1 MKKFWIRLAIYL
13 AAMVGLAW
21 VNNAVMLHF
30 HDLAYYYTPSG
41 MLLNAVVTLAEA
53 LIVWPISELV
63 ISKWVLSALKEGLK
77 EEKESIITEFKEN

>member
-41 MLLNAVVTLAEA
+41 MLLNAAVTFVEA
-53 LIVWPISELV
+53 LIIWPITQLV
-63 ISKWVLSALKEGLK
+63 LTRWVLASLHEGLE